1 MFYNTLSL
9 DKQISYLMKLILEV
23 LQVASGQLERSE
35 IRDRISKLPTSR
47 LHPKVKCGLTIWW
60 VAKEK
65 WKLKQDSG
73 VLNKLTTLLQQN

>member
-1 MFYNTLSL
+1 MNDTTSSEE
-9 DKQISYLMKLILEV
+9 QISYLMKPILEV
-23 LQVASGQLERSE
+23 LQAAGGQLERSE
-35 IRDRISKLPTSR
+35 IRDRISELPTSR

-73 VLNKLTTLLQQN
+73 ILNKLTTLLQQN